1 MYAYLKGTIE
11 SVAEGSVV
19 LDVGG
24 VGYQLYVSSNTLSC
38 VSALGEKCKL
48 FTYLHVKEDEMT
60 LYGFY
65 AEAEKHFFLK
75 LIEVSGIG
83 PKMALNILSGAP
95 LQVLSASII
104 SGDTSTLSSI
114 KGIGKKTAQRIILEL
129 KENCSED
136 DFAINVSG
144 GLSEND
150 QSVIDSLD
158 ILEGMGVPRSEC
170 YSAVMKARE
179 FTSDVTEIVRSV
191 LVGMNNK

>member
-1 MYAYLKGTIE
+1 M
-11 SVAEGSVV
+11 
-19 LDVGG
+19 
-24 VGYQLYVSSNTLSC
+24 
-38 VSALGEKCKL
+38 
-48 FTYLHVKEDEMT
+48 
-60 LYGFY
+60 
-65 AEAEKHFFLK
+65 
-75 LIEVSGIG
+75 
-83 PKMALNILSGAP
+83 
-95 LQVLSASII
+95 
-104 SGDTSTLSSI
+104 
-114 KGIGKKTAQRIILEL
+114 

-170 YSAVMKARE
+170 YSSVMKARE

>member
-1 MYAYLKGTIE
+1 M
-11 SVAEGSVV
+11 
-19 LDVGG
+19 DVGG
-24 VGYQLYVSSNTLSC
+24 IGYQLYVSSNTLSRIT
-38 VSALGEKCKL
+38 SLGESCKL

-65 AEAEKHFFLK
+65 TEAEKHFFLK

-136 DFAINVSG
+136 DFAVNISAGV
-144 GLSEND
+144 SEND
-150 QSVIDSLD
+150 QTVIDSLD
-158 ILEGMGVPRSEC
+158 ILEGMGVPRNEC
-170 YSAVMKARE
+170 YSAVMQARDI
-179 FTSDVTEIVRSV
+179 TSDVTEIVRTV
-191 LVGMNNK
+191 LVGLNNK